1 MIYTCPKCKE
11 KIDEIEG
18 IVKNVD
24 ENQQEL
30 YCPNCGERIASVRL
44 NEANDNAFNKEGF
57 SIQDEYKVGAR
68 KLRQPETEETPEIE
82 EVSGVEEVQEA
93 PETSSELSEFEINRL
108 VSDFAETLTINNKQ
122 SLIDEKEAD
131 LRFDL
136 KKSVE
141 NLLNAS
147 KWLQNRNGGSENYID
162 TEYDIL
168 GIVSKF
174 S

>member
-1 MIYTCPKCKE
+1 MIYTCPNCKE
-11 KIDEIEG
+11 KIDESEG

-68 KLRQPETEETPEIE
+68 KLRQPETSKTPET
-82 EVSGVEEVQEA
+82 EEVQEA

-108 VSDFAETLTINNKQ
+108 VSDFAETLTVNNKQ
-122 SLIDEKEAD
+122 ALINEKEAD
-131 LRFDL
+131 LRFNL

-147 KWLQNRNGGSENYID
+147 TWLQNRNGGSENYID